1 MLIRKLNNKDYNN
14 YYFLINQ
21 LKTTHFSKKE
31 FKNTLKKI
39 KKSNSE
45 IWVLIENNIFVGS
58 CTIIFEYK
66 FIHNN
71 SKIAH
76 IEDLIINYQYRSKGM
91 GKLLL
96 NHLINY
102 AKNKECY
109 KIILNC
115 DDELVCYYKK
125 NGFIKKSNGMALYF

>member
-14 YYFLINQ
+14 YYYLINQ
-21 LKTTHFSKKE
+21 LQTTHFSKKQ

-45 IWVLIENNIFVGS
+45 IWVLVENNIFVGS

-76 IEDLIINYQYRSKGM
+76 IEDLIINNQYRSKGM
-91 GKLLL
+91 GKILL
-96 NHLINY
+96 NHLINN

-115 DDELVCYYKK
+115 EDKLVSYYKK
-125 NGFIKKSNGMALYF
+125 SGFIKKSNGMALYF